1 MEEENK
7 DVPVA
12 EEVKY
17 EYLKVYEG
25 AKFKTLLCRSYRNRK
40 PYAPPD
46 PTIIKSFIPGT
57 IRKVYI
63 KAGQKVKKGDKLCA
77 LEAMKMLNEITTSM
91 NGIVKTIHVKTGMTV
106 ANHQVLVELEK
117 PAKKAKAKK

>member
-7 DVPVA
+7 DVPVV

-25 AKFKTLLCRSYRNRK
+25 AKFKTLLCRTFRNRK

-46 PTIIKSFIPGT
+46 PSIIKSFIPGT
-57 IRKVYI
+57 IRKVYV
-63 KAGQKVKKGDKLCA
+63 KAGQKVKKGDKLCN
-77 LEAMKMLNEITTSM
+77 LEAMKMLNEITASM
-91 NGIVKTIHVKTGMTV
+91 DGIVKTVYVKAGITV

-117 PAKKAKAKK
+117 PGKKAKKKQ